1 MLLYQFSRGHGDRL
15 ARLFGSHKHFY
26 DGQRPLTG
34 RYFKCCPCVLLSRL
48 KFRFY
53 GKEDSVTKLPKRFW
67 NRRSLV
73 KLSYMIRS
81 VPYLMH
87 NIINKNFDRSALLY
101 KVIAKFRNSSSFI
114 LTESYQQILSDYEDL
129 ITSL

>member
-1 MLLYQFSRGHGDRL
+1 MLLYLFSRGHADCL
-15 ARLFGSHKHFY
+15 ARLFGSHKRFY
-26 DGQRPLTG
+26 DGQWPLTCC
-34 RYFKCCPCVLLSRL
+34 YFKCCPCILLSRL

-53 GKEDSVTKLPKRFW
+53 GKKDSETELPKGFW

-73 KLSYMIRS
+73 KLSYTIRS

-87 NIINKNFDRSALLY
+87 NVINKNFDRSALLY